1 MNHAAVAGIDLR
13 ARLLDNAAC
22 AVFAVR
28 DGRGLVGLAYT
39 TMIDFR
45 AIPIAAAEEER

>member
-1 MNHAAVAGIDLR
+1 MSHAAVAGIDLR

-28 DGRGLVGLAYT
+28 DGRGLAGFAST
-39 TMIDFR
+39 SMNNFR
-45 AIPIAAAEEER
+45 AIPIAAAEDE